1 MSRKKKVLPGD
12 EVAVAEEYLPAEGT
26 YEENGIVYAALT
38 GELEVNDGEKT
49 VSVQAENPMVSLAIG
64 DSVFCEVTDVR
75 ASMAIC
81 EVVMVEGKSR
91 NITGDTNGTIHVSKI
106 SQDYVQDVG
115 REYRPSDIIRARVMQ
130 VKPSIQLN
138 TAHSHFGAVKSLCQV
153 CRSPLRR
160 TEKGLYC
167 DLCEEY
173 EPRKIADDYGNV
185 ETILI
190 TGKE

>member
-1 MSRKKKVLPGD
+1 MSDKRKVLPGD
-12 EVAVAEEYLPAEGT
+12 EVAVAEEYLPADGT
-26 YEENGIVYAALT
+26 YEEDGVVYSALT
-38 GELEVNDGEKT
+38 GDLSVNDSEKT
-49 VSVQAENPMVSLAIG
+49 VSVKAENPMVSLEIG

-81 EVVMVEGKSR
+81 EVVMVEGRSR
-91 NITGDTNGTIHVSKI
+91 NVTGDTNGTIHVSKI

-115 REYRPSDIIRARVMQ
+115 REYRPSDIIRAKVMQ
-130 VKPSIQLN
+130 VRPSIQLN
-138 TAHSHFGAVKSLCQV
+138 TAHPHFGAVKSLCRN
-153 CRSPLRR
+153 CRSKLRR
-160 TEKGLYC
+160 TDKGLYC

-173 EPRKIADDYGNV
+173 ESRKIADDYGDV

>member
-1 MSRKKKVLPGD
+1 MSDKKKVLPGD

-26 YEENGIVYAALT
+26 YEEDGIVYSALT
-38 GELEVNDGEKT
+38 GELKVNDDDKT
-49 VSVQAENPMVSLAIG
+49 VSVEAKNPMVSLAIG

-81 EVVMVEGKSR
+81 EVVAVEGRSR

-115 REYRPSDIIRARVMQ
+115 REYRPSDIIRAKVMQ

-138 TAHSHFGAVKSLCQV
+138 TAHPHFGAVKSLCRV

-160 TEKGLYC
+160 AEKGLYC
-167 DLCEEY
+167 DHCEEY
-173 EPRKIADDYGNV
+173 ESRKIADDYGFV
-185 ETILI
+185 ETILL

>member
-1 MSRKKKVLPGD
+1 MSDKRKVLPGD
-12 EVAVAEEYLPAEGT
+12 EVAVAEEYLPADGT
-26 YEENGIVYAALT
+26 YEEDGIVYSALT
-38 GELEVNDGEKT
+38 GDLSVNDSEKT
-49 VSVQAENPMVSLAIG
+49 VSVKAENPMVSLEIG

-81 EVVMVEGKSR
+81 EVVMVEGRSR
-91 NITGDTNGTIHVSKI
+91 NVTGDTNGTIHVSKI

-115 REYRPSDIIRARVMQ
+115 REYRPSDIIRAKVMQ
-130 VKPSIQLN
+130 VRPSIQLN
-138 TAHSHFGAVKSLCQV
+138 TAHPHFGAVKSLCRN
-153 CRSPLRR
+153 CRSKLRR
-160 TEKGLYC
+160 TDKGLFC

-173 EPRKIADDYGNV
+173 ESRKFADDYGDV

>member
-1 MSRKKKVLPGD
+1 MSDKKKVLPGD

-26 YEENGIVYAALT
+26 YEEGGIVYSALT
-38 GELEVNDGEKT
+38 GELKVNDNEKT
-49 VSVQAENPMVSLAIG
+49 VSVEAENPMVSLAIG

-81 EVVMVEGKSR
+81 EVVAVEGRSR

-106 SQDYVQDVG
+106 SSDYVQDVG
-115 REYRPSDIIRARVMQ
+115 REYRPSDIIRAKVMQ
-130 VKPSIQLN
+130 VRPSIQLN
-138 TAHSHFGAVKSLCQV
+138 TTHPHFGVVKSLCRN
-153 CRSPLRR
+153 CRSKLRR
-160 TEKGLYC
+160 AEKGLYC
-167 DLCEEY
+167 DHCEAY
-173 EPRKIADDYGNV
+173 ESRKIADDYGFV

>member
-1 MSRKKKVLPGD
+1 MSVKKKVLPGD

-26 YEENGIVYAALT
+26 YEENGVVYSALT
-38 GELEVNDGEKT
+38 GDLQVNDGEKT

-81 EVVMVEGKSR
+81 EVVMVEGRSR

-115 REYRPSDIIRARVMQ
+115 REYRPSDIIRAKVMQ

-138 TAHSHFGAVKSLCQV
+138 TAGAHFGAVKSLCRV
-153 CRSPLRR
+153 CRSQLRR
-160 TEKGLYC
+160 ADKGLYC

-173 EPRKIADDYGNV
+173 EPRKIADDYGFV

>member
-1 MSRKKKVLPGD
+1 MSDKKRVLPGD

-26 YEENGIVYAALT
+26 YEEGGIVYSALT
-38 GELEVNDGEKT
+38 GELKMNDSDKT
-49 VSVQAENPMVSLAIG
+49 VTVKAENPMISLAIG

-106 SQDYVQDVG
+106 SHDYVQDVG
-115 REYRPSDIIRARVMQ
+115 REYRPSDIIRAKVMQ

-138 TAHSHFGAVKSLCQV
+138 TTDAHFGAVKSLCQA
-153 CRSPLRR
+153 CRSKLRR
-160 TEKGLYC
+160 AEKGLYC
-167 DLCEEY
+167 DLCEAY
-173 EPRKIADDYGNV
+173 ESRKIADDYGDV